1 MGASS
6 KVAVIGAQGQLGSDL
21 VRVLSEAY
29 EVVGFTHQELEV
41 ADVASVERA
50 LGGQGWAAII
60 NTAAFHK
67 VEACEV
73 EPERAF
79 RVNALG
85 ALNVAR
91 VARATGA
98 KCVYISTDYVF
109 DGAKGKPYLESDPP
123 RPLNVYGASKVAG
136 EQLCLMT
143 LEDALVL
150 RISSVFGRAGAS
162 GKGGNFIETILQKAR
177 AGGPLRV
184 VADQVMS
191 PSYTLD
197 VARLLL
203 GLLQKNVR
211 GVVHGANQGVCSW
224 FELAREAVQLCG
236 LGVEVEPIPSSA
248 FPSPVKRPP
257 YSALASERLAGLGLE
272 TRPWR
277 EALADYLREKGHLVG

>member
-6 KVAVIGAQGQLGSDL
+6 KVAVIGARGQLGSDL
-21 VRVLSEAY
+21 VRVLSERY
-29 EVVGFTHQELEV
+29 EVVGFTHEELEV
-41 ADVASVERA
+41 ADMASVERA
-50 LGGQGWAAII
+50 LGGRDWAAIV
-60 NTAAFHK
+60 NTAAFHR
-67 VEACEV
+67 VEACEAD
-73 EPERAF
+73 PERAF

-91 VARATGA
+91 VARAAGA

-109 DGAKGKPYLESDPP
+109 DGAKGGPYLESDPP
-123 RPLNVYGASKVAG
+123 RPINVYGASKLAG

-143 LEDALVL
+143 LDDALVL

-162 GKGGNFIETILQKAR
+162 GKGGNFVETILQKAR

-184 VADQVMS
+184 VADQFMS

-197 VARLLL
+197 VARLLM
-203 GLLQKNVR
+203 GLLEKDVR

-224 FELAREAVQLCG
+224 HELAQEAVRLCG
-236 LGVEVEPIPSSA
+236 LGVGVEPIPSSA

-257 YSALASERLAGLGLE
+257 YSALASERLAALGLK

-277 EALADYLREKGHLVG
+277 EALGDYLREKGHLAG